1 MKIMRTRIIMLCGF
15 IWFCNHCFGQIT
27 MTEFDKKDKVEEKII
42 PHPKYDSSENF
53 EDYGSYY
60 RRLGSDRHL
69 FYEEKEMC
77 TESAYYKRYIGLQI
91 FYPSH
96 VDNYDENYTFFIKR
110 PFDKPLKWS
119 DIGNRY
125 YTILN
130 IYLNYDSLPSEEKVY
145 EKLMNDDVRT
155 SKILLIL
162 ILKDNITGDTIHS
175 TFTPYDPTC
184 ILVPYFERL
193 KQALDGKTI
202 IAYNHCMSY
211 KLPRTEAFNETIEQ
225 GSLWKCKVTLLR
237 EKDLIF
243 DQNSADNQSN
253 DDIFIGFLLSDSQKT
268 IYAYSESKRG
278 EPFFDDCFML
288 YDSYLKINN
297 KEKKEQESSVNNL
310 IIKYGKE
317 YGLLISQHK
326 VKIGMTKEMA
336 VASWGIAYKILKK
349 STNSRILEVYEYSG
363 GRELVFVNGALTEI
377 VN

>member
-1 MKIMRTRIIMLCGF
+1 MRTKIIMLCGF
-15 IWFCNHCFGQIT
+15 IWFCNHSFGQIT
-27 MTEFDKKDKVEEKII
+27 MTEFDKKEKVEEKII
-42 PHPKYDSSENF
+42 PQPKYDSSENF
-53 EDYGSYY
+53 IDYDSYY
-60 RRLGSDRHL
+60 LRLGQERKL
-69 FYEEKEMC
+69 FYEQKEKC
-77 TESAYYKRYIGLQI
+77 SESLYYKRYIGLQI
-91 FYPSH
+91 FYPPH

-175 TFTPYDPTC
+175 TFTPYEPTC

-193 KQALDGKTI
+193 KQAYDGKTI

-243 DQNSADNQSN
+243 DQNSADDQSN

-288 YDSYLKINN
+288 YDSYLKMKN
-297 KEKKEQESSVNNL
+297 KENKNEEFNVNNL
-310 IIKYGKE
+310 IQKYGKE
-317 YGLLISQHK
+317 FGLLISQHK
-326 VKIGMTKEMA
+326 VKIGMTKEMCE
-336 VASWGIAYKILKK
+336 ASWGVTLNIQ
-349 STNSRILEVYEYSG
+349 RITTQSLLTEYWRYSG
-363 GRELVFVNGALTEI
+363 GRKLVFVNGVLTEI
-377 VN
+377 FN

>member
-1 MKIMRTRIIMLCGF
+1 MRTKITMLCGF
-15 IWFCNHCFGQIT
+15 IWFCNHSFGQIT
-27 MTEFDKKDKVEEKII
+27 MTEFDKKEKVEEKII
-42 PHPKYDSSENF
+42 AQPKYDSSENF
-53 EDYGSYY
+53 IDYDSYY
-60 RRLGSDRHL
+60 LRLGQERKL
-69 FYEEKEMC
+69 FYEQKEKC
-77 TESAYYKRYIGLQI
+77 SESLYYKRYIGLQI
-91 FYPSH
+91 FYPPH

-175 TFTPYDPTC
+175 TFTPYEPTC

-193 KQALDGKTI
+193 KQAYDGKTI

-288 YDSYLKINN
+288 YDSYLKMKN
-297 KEKKEQESSVNNL
+297 KENKNEEFNVNNL
-310 IIKYGKE
+310 IQKYGKE
-317 YGLLISQHK
+317 FGLLISQHK
-326 VKIGMTKEMA
+326 VKIGMTKEMCE
-336 VASWGIAYKILKK
+336 ASWGVTLNIQ
-349 STNSRILEVYEYSG
+349 RITTQSLLTEYWRYSG
-363 GRELVFVNGALTEI
+363 GRKLVFVNGVLTEI
-377 VN
+377 FN